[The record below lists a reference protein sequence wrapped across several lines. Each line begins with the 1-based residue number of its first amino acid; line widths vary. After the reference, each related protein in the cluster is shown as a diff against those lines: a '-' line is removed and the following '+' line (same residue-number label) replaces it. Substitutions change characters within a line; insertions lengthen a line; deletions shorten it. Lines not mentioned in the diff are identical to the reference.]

1 MSVLDEIL
9 CNAVIFT
16 TFYRRRLF
24 SIMYT
29 NETLDEEFAILN
41 MQIEPKED
49 M

>member
-24 SIMYT
+24 SIMY
-29 NETLDEEFAILN
+29 ETLDEEFAILN